1 MAVVFTADE
10 RCWRNLVE
18 WAAGMSTGRAQ
29 EMQKG
34 GVQFRVSSSQFSVL
48 SSQFSVLS
56 SQFSVLSSQFSV
68 EGSLMRKVA
77 FGVVVFLSLVSSL
90 LGQIAGTKVVALRCG
105 NLFDGRGD
113 SLRRNRSE

>member
-1 MAVVFTADE
+1 MNGGRFHCGREMLGKSGRVGSRNVHRTCTGNAE
-10 RCWRNLVE
+10 RR
-18 WAAGMSTGRAQ
+18 RP
-29 EMQKG
+29 
-34 GVQFRVSSSQFSVL
+34 VSGFEFSFL

-56 SQFSVLSSQFSV
+56 SQFAV
-68 EGSLMRKVA
+68 EGSLRRKVA

-113 SLRRNRSE
+113 SLRRNVVIVIEGE